1 MSFLS
6 KKKNNLNGKSSS
18 PTSPPTPTSTTSST
32 TKMRRRR
39 LRTLSRSGD
48 DRITFRGEKPIYTAG
63 IYTNK
68 TTNLIFQL
76 IILQ

>member
-1 MSFLS
+1 VSFLS

-18 PTSPPTPTSTTSST
+18 PTSPPTPTST

-68 TTNLIFQL
+68 TTNLIFQV

>member
-1 MSFLS
+1 MSFGP

-18 PTSPPTPTSTTSST
+18 PTSPPTPTST

>member
-1 MSFLS
+1 VSFLS

-18 PTSPPTPTSTTSST
+18 PTSPPTPTST